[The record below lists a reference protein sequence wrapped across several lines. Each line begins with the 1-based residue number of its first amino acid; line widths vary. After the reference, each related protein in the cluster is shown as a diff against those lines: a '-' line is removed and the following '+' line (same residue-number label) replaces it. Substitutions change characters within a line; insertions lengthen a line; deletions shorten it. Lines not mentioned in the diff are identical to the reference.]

1 MKIDSVVTLETA
13 GKDPAKVKALLK
25 ECTYANPAWSIA
37 RNLGFSVWSIPRTI
51 STYERE
57 GTVIRFSRGEISKV
71 RGFFPEEPLDEMD
84 NAPRA
89 AFTYTNKVFDLD
101 SHQKEAV
108 RAITRKKQGIIFA
121 TTSAGKTHIV
131 IASAAALGYSTL
143 ILVHRKILLKQFRDD
158 IQKYVTTPEGL
169 PIDIGII
176 GDGSLTVGKEITIA
190 MEKTL
195 SKHPELYDKFG
206 VVFMDECHLAP
217 ANTFQL
223 IMNKIPAARR
233 YGLSGTLVRKDQKQF
248 LIYATFGK
256 IISQINKEDLLDL
269 NRISPV
275 RLEVHESDVVARL
288 EDLVES
294 TQSTTKAWAAAR
306 KILHESDERLEQIV
320 RIRQGLGGKA
330 LILSGLVDPCR
341 VLASKFEAAR
351 QTVGVITGRDS
362 KEAQKSFEDIKAG
375 TIDTVVATVGCV
387 STGVDIPDLDHI
399 ILMDPIF
406 SNEVLLGQ
414 IIGRVRRKAAG
425 KIEGVFHFIWD
436 PGVFS
441 KKRLNQFYRT
451 VSKFI

>member
-1 MKIDSVVTLETA
+1 MRIDSVVTLETV

-25 ECTYANPAWSIA
+25 DCTYANPAWSIA
-37 RNLGFSVWSIPRTI
+37 RNLGFSVWNIPKTI
-51 STYERE
+51 TTFERQ
-57 GTVIRFSRGEISKV
+57 GTVLRLSRGEIATV
-71 RGFFPEEPLDEMD
+71 RRYFPEEPLDEIGH
-84 NAPRA
+84 APSA
-89 AFTYTNKVFDLD
+89 EFTYENKVFDLD
-101 SHQKEAV
+101 SHQREAV
-108 RAITRKKQGIIFA
+108 KAILQKKQGIIFA

-131 IASAAALGYSTL
+131 ISGAAALGLSTL
-143 ILVHRKILLKQFRDD
+143 ILVHRKILATQFRDD
-158 IQKYVTTPEGL
+158 IRKYCKDAKGL
-169 PIDIGII
+169 PVEPGFI
-176 GDGSLTVGKEITIA
+176 GDGQIRIGKEITIA

-256 IISQINKEDLLDL
+256 IIAQIDKEDLLGL

-275 RLEVHESDVVARL
+275 RLEVHESSVVARL

-414 IIGRVRRKAAG
+414 IIGRVRRKAVG
-425 KIEGVFHFIWD
+425 KVEGVFHFIWD

-441 KKRLNQFYRT
+441 KKRLAQFHRT
-451 VSKFI
+451 MAKFI